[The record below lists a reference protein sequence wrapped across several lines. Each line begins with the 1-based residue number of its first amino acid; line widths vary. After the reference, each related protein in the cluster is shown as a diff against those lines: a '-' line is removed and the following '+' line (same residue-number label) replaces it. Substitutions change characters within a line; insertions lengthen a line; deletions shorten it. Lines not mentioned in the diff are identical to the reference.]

1 VKKICLQDF
10 RREKTMGKIVIAYK
24 IFPSESSIDL
34 ELLKEKI
41 KKQLSDIASVQRF
54 GEEPIAFGLSALI
67 VNIVLPE
74 HKEGIL
80 DETEKRL
87 TSLEEISQIQTLAV
101 NRL

>member
-1 VKKICLQDF
+1 
-10 RREKTMGKIVIAYK
+10 MGKIIIAYK
-24 IFPSESSIDL
+24 IFPSESGIDL

-54 GEEPIAFGLSALI
+54 AEEPIAFGLSALI
-67 VNIVLPE
+67 VNMVLPE
-74 HKEGIL
+74 DKEGIL

-87 TSLEEISQIQTLAV
+87 TDIEEVGQIQTIGV

>member
-1 VKKICLQDF
+1 
-10 RREKTMGKIVIAYK
+10 MGKIVIAYK
-24 IFPSESSIDL
+24 IFPSESTVDL

-54 GEEPIAFGLSALI
+54 SEEPIAFGISALI

-87 TSLEEISQIQTLAV
+87 NSLEEISQIQTLAV